1 MFNPA
6 LSLQQIV
13 GINPYTGERPL
24 ESQNMI
30 QILIIAYGVHAK
42 AQMTNNTQ
50 TIFASLFSISTYK
63 DNYFLS
69 VLRSTKS

>member
-1 MFNPA
+1 MIIGFGNVCLMQYRLSKNSKVYLIPYKSVFNPA

-30 QILIIAYGVHAK
+30 QILITA
-42 AQMTNNTQ
+42 
-50 TIFASLFSISTYK
+50 
-63 DNYFLS
+63 
-69 VLRSTKS
+69 